1 MPAQGPASNFRNPSC
16 PPRSL
21 PLGMWKS
28 SMFPP
33 TCILY
38 SAVFAVI
45 TQETTYC
52 KNKVLSTMQIL
63 IVEDDAVLAMV
74 SALALEEAGHTVVGI
89 VHDMQSFHEL
99 PELNGTDLAVVDIN
113 LAGANE
119 GLEVARRLHSH
130 QIPVLFIS
138 GQLSAARENKLLAL
152 GLLRKPYEVE
162 DLLDSVEYVYNSSSG
177 SGAAT
182 QRPLA
187 LEIFA
192 SIENL

>member
-1 MPAQGPASNFRNPSC
+1 
-16 PPRSL
+16 
-21 PLGMWKS
+21 
-28 SMFPP
+28 
-33 TCILY
+33 
-38 SAVFAVI
+38 
-45 TQETTYC
+45 
-52 KNKVLSTMQIL
+52 MQIL

-192 SIENL
+192 SNENL